1 MAEVESILKRLTQ
14 QDRILE
20 HLSQLIKGSSA
31 LNIEG
36 VLPMLR
42 TMKTTQEKIVSD
54 VQHLQNWKAKE
65 LESKGTISIKTSILI
80 TRILAI
86 IGALGVLVGAILGIT
101 QFIDWLHIQQSIG
114 K

>member
-14 QDRILE
+14 QDRVLDQ
-20 HLSQLIKGSSA
+20 LSQLIKGSSS

-42 TMKTTQEKIVSD
+42 TMKTTQEKIVTD
-54 VQHLQNWKAKE
+54 VQHLQNWREKE
-65 LESKGTISIKTSILI
+65 IESKGTISIKTSILI
-80 TRILAI
+80 TRVLAI
-86 IGALGVLVGAILGIT
+86 IGAIGVLVGAVLGAT
-101 QFIDWLHIQQSIG
+101 QFIDWLHAQELLV